1 MLVPLEWIRQ
11 YVDCDLPVEQIA
23 ERLTLAGL
31 EVEGIESV
39 GEPMANI
46 VIGRIMSIER
56 HPNADRLV
64 VCDVDVGGATS
75 HIVCGATNMK
85 VGDKVPTALV
95 GATMPGGFRIEKRP
109 LRGVFSEGMMCSEAE
124 LGLGEDADG
133 LLILSD
139 DAPVGARFDEY
150 AKLGDKV
157 FDISLNPNR
166 PDCACVVGIARELA
180 ALLGS
185 RLREPSTE
193 VVENGP
199 PVEEL
204 TRVDVPDTDL
214 CPRYTARVVTDVTV
228 GPSPMWMAERLRR
241 GGLRPINNIVDATNY
256 VLLELGHPLHA
267 FDYDKLGENRIVVR
281 RARAGESI
289 TTIDDVKRKLTGNM
303 LVIADAAEP
312 AGLAGIMGGMD
323 SEISGDTRRV
333 LLESAYFQPTSIRR
347 TSKTLGLMTEASYRF
362 ERGADIELVPRAL
375 DRTARLIAELAG
387 GRVATGTVDV
397 YPSPRV
403 RREVTL
409 RPNRARRMLG
419 CRIST
424 GRMNDYLERL
434 GFDVTER
441 DKNLVVTV
449 PARRVDVSMESDLI
463 EEIGRL
469 HGYDRLPS
477 KAVIRPDV
485 VTRDRRRHDMRNLV
499 RDVLAAAGFSE
510 AISYSFVSPQLAADA
525 GFSDHADRMLRIRNP
540 LSSEQ
545 SAMRM
550 SLIPGLLSAVR
561 ANHRRGRLDCRIFE
575 IGRVFLP
582 PEGQPLPHER
592 ERLAFAASGLA
603 IAKSWAADSQH
614 ADLFMLKGI
623 VETLADRLGTSSTE
637 FVPHDCSSLERGQSF
652 SVNIDGVV
660 VGCLGTLSA
669 AVSETLEIEESAF
682 ICELDI
688 HDLIARPIP
697 ERQYSSVSQYPP
709 SYRDLAVVV
718 PENVPAGDVET
729 TLRTAAGET
738 LAELHLFDL
747 YRGRQVPTGKKSLA
761 YSLTF
766 VHDQRTLTDQ
776 EIDTIIKTIVRQLAD
791 KHDAVLRTR

>member
-1 MLVPLEWIRQ
+1 MLVPLEWMRQ
-11 YVDCDLPVEQIA
+11 YVDCDLPVELIA

-39 GEPMANI
+39 GEPMPN
-46 VIGRIMSIER
+46 VVVGRILSIEK
-56 HPNADRLV
+56 HANADRLV
-64 VCDVDVGGATS
+64 VCDVDVGGAS
-75 HIVCGATNMK
+75 RHIVCGATNMK

-95 GATMPGGFRIEKRP
+95 GATLPGGFMIEKRP
-109 LRGVFSEGMMCSEAE
+109 LRGVPSEGMMCSEAE
-124 LGLGEDADG
+124 LGMGEDADG
-133 LLILSD
+133 LLILADS
-139 DAPVGARFDEY
+139 APVGTRFDEY
-150 AKLGDKV
+150 AKLDDKV
-157 FDISLNPNR
+157 FDVSLNPNR
-166 PDCACVVGIARELA
+166 PDCACMVGIARELA
-180 ALLGS
+180 ALVGS

-193 VVENGP
+193 LIENGP

-204 TRVDVPDTDL
+204 TRVDVPDADL

-289 TTIDDVKRKLTGNM
+289 TTIDDVERKLTGNM
-303 LVIADAAEP
+303 LVIADADAP

-333 LLESAYFQPTSIRR
+333 LLESACFQPQSIRR
-347 TSKTLGLMTEASYRF
+347 TSKMLGLMTEASYRF
-362 ERGADIELVPRAL
+362 ERGTDIELVPGAL
-375 DRTARLIAELAG
+375 DRAAQLIAELAG

-397 YPSPRV
+397 YPSPTA

-434 GFDVTER
+434 GFDVAER
-441 DKNLVVTV
+441 NKNLVVTV

-485 VTRDRRRHDMRNLV
+485 VTRDRRRHDTRNLV

-510 AISYSFVSPQLAADA
+510 AISYSFISPQLAADA

-545 SAMRM
+545 NAMRM

-561 ANHRRGRLDCRIFE
+561 ANHRRGRPDCRMFE

-582 PEGQPLPHER
+582 REGQPLPHER
-592 ERLAFAASGLA
+592 VRLAFAASGLA
-603 IAKSWAADSQH
+603 IAKSWATASQQT
-614 ADLFMLKGI
+614 DLFMLKGVI
-623 VETLADRLGTSSTE
+623 ETLADRLGISSPE
-637 FVPHDCSSLERGQSF
+637 FAPHHYPFLEPLHSF
-652 SVNIDGVV
+652 SVKFDRLT
-660 VGCLGTLSA
+660 VGCLGAVLS
-669 AVSETLEIEESAF
+669 VSGEETVY

-688 HDLIARPIP
+688 HDLISRRVPDRFYTRI
-697 ERQYSSVSQYPP
+697 SQYPP
-709 SYRDLAVVV
+709 SYRDLALVV
-718 PENVPAGDVET
+718 PENVAAGDVEA

-738 LAELHLFDL
+738 LAELRLFDL
-747 YRGRQVPTGKKSLA
+747 YRGRPQVPAGKKSLA

-766 VHDQRTLTDQ
+766 IHNERTLTDQ
-776 EIDTIIKTIVRQLAD
+776 EIDTVIKTIEKQLAD
-791 KHDAVLRTR
+791 KHDATLRSQ